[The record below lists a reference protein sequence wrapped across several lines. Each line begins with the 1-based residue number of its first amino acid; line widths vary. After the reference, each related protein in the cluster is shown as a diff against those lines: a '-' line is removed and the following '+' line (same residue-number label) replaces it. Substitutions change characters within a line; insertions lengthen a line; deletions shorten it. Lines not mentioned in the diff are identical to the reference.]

1 MDEEAT
7 VELGGEALRQMKIV
21 PDWLTVMSS
30 VLSGRVKTSMMS
42 LSMLST

>member
-7 VELGGEALRQMKIV
+7 VELVEEALRQMKIV
-21 PDWLTVMSS
+21 PDWLTVTSS
-30 VLSGRVKTSMMS
+30 VSSGRAKTSMMS